1 MTVTERN
8 DLIVNHISYAE
19 RLASIQ
25 YRKVPKSIQWDELK
39 SAAYMGL
46 VDAAS
51 KYDGEQDFVAFSR
64 WRIIGEMQD
73 YLKSRPLWGRSK
85 SCKIQFF
92 EEDYDSAAEPEPNSF
107 SEFFDDLTSEL
118 KATAKQV
125 LYFYYAEDFTL
136 RQIAERMDISQTRV
150 HQILQGGIQE
160 LRENI
165 SIDSL

>member
-8 DLIVNHISYAE
+8 DLIVNHMSYAE
-19 RLASIQ
+19 RLSSIQ
-25 YRKVPKSIQWDELK
+25 YRKVPKSIQWDELR

-46 VDAAS
+46 VDAAN
-51 KYDGEQDFVAFSR
+51 KYDGEQDFVCYSR

-73 YLKSRPLWGRSK
+73 YLKSRPLCGRSK

-92 EEDYDSAAEPEPNSF
+92 EEDYDYAAEPEPDNF
-107 SEFFDDLTSEL
+107 NEFFEDLTSDL
-118 KATAKQV
+118 KSTVKRV

-160 LRENI
+160 LREKI

>member
-1 MTVTERN
+1 MTTIERN
-8 DLIVNHISYAE
+8 DLIVNHMSYAE

-25 YRKVPKSIQWDELK
+25 FRKVPRSIQWDELK

-46 VDAAS
+46 VDAAN
-51 KYDGEQDFVAFSR
+51 KYDGEQNFVGYSR

-73 YLKSRPLWGRSK
+73 YLKSRPLFGRSK

-92 EEDYDSAAEPEPNSF
+92 EEDYDSVAEPEPDSF
-107 SEFFDDLTSEL
+107 DEFFEDLTSEL
-118 KATAKQV
+118 KSTTKQV

-150 HQILQGGIQE
+150 HQILQSGIQE